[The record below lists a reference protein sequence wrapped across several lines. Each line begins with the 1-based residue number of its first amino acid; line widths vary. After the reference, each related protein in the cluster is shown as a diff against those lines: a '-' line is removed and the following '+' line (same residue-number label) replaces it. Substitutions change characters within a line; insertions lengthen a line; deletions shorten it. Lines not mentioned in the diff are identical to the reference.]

1 MKPLSTKTA
10 LRTLI
15 SLTFFAF
22 GAVSEAAPMFLGVNP
37 GTAVQGNSFQVDV
50 AVTNASDLYAFQFDL
65 GFDPTLLHATGV
77 SEGSF
82 LPGAG
87 ATFMVP
93 GLIDNTSGSITF
105 ISDALVGFVAGAS
118 GDGLLMTIDFQA
130 LAPGLSALTLLNP
143 LFLDSTLA
151 DTTGDLTVVNG
162 SVSIAPGVPPTIP
175 EPVSWMLVITA
186 LAAACMGGRSR
197 SQN

>member
-1 MKPLSTKTA
+1 
-10 LRTLI
+10 
-15 SLTFFAF
+15 
-22 GAVSEAAPMFLGVNP
+22 
-37 GTAVQGNSFQVDV
+37 
-50 AVTNASDLYAFQFDL
+50 
-65 GFDPTLLHATGV
+65 
-77 SEGSF
+77 
-82 LPGAG
+82 
-87 ATFMVP
+87 MVP